1 MKYYPKNYYAKNADK
16 IRSAL
21 RKLYASNPESWK
33 RAVSKWCAAN
43 PGTQKRKNRMWYSKY
58 CSAVLQKRKHDYN
71 ASITCKRA
79 ARLLHHA
86 VHRCRENA
94 KNKLYHNEKKIR
106 ASIANKT
113 AKRARYVITEPNL
126 DVQERY
132 VQNMKKK
139 ISSKPTLKQMLFR
152 AFKRNRKPSNVVSNI
167 AARKLLHRVL
177 KARKQ
182 SVGKLLNCI
191 RSVNMLKINSEDFGK
206 SRHTAFSEPFFYDQS
221 YTMVRPIAVDSHG
234 RCVIAEEEGERN
246 EETNRP
252 KWWKCTAECKLPT
265 SLEMQSSMTTKSLF
279 EQPVHKL
286 REDLNSIDQCS
297 EHGHY
302 SRPLAGHPLP
312 CTSDCQSSLRALRAA
327 ATHFPQLRRF
337 LHLLYEGIR
346 QHRLLESIDTAL
358 CTGDFEKL
366 SKLCAISYCK
376 LLSSKGSSDDS
387 CGAVDSVDA
396 VDQPI
401 RLQQHKLPDLESHLH
416 VEHAEVIADIGI
428 LFIMMQNFPIAA
440 ASGFFRGNKL
450 LRLNSVIKSFA
461 PTYGQN

>member
-1 MKYYPKNYYAKNADK
+1 MP
-16 IRSAL
+16 
-21 RKLYASNPESWK
+21 
-33 RAVSKWCAAN
+33 
-43 PGTQKRKNRMWYSKY
+43 Q
-58 CSAVLQKRKHDYN
+58 
-71 ASITCKRA
+71 
-79 ARLLHHA
+79 
-86 VHRCRENA
+86 RE
-94 KNKLYHNEKKIR
+94 KIR

-113 AKRARYVITEPNL
+113 AKRARYVITEPKL

-132 VQNMKKK
+132 VKNMKNK
-139 ISSKPTLKQMLFR
+139 IGSKPTLKQKLVR
-152 AFKRNRKPSNVVSNI
+152 AFRSSLKPLADKIKPSKLSNVVSNI
-167 AARKLLHRVL
+167 AARKLLHRVP

-191 RSVNMLKINSEDFGK
+191 RSVNMLKISSEDFGK
-206 SRHTAFSEPFFYDQS
+206 SRHTASSEPFFYDQS
-221 YTMVRPIAVDSHG
+221 YTMVHHTSPIAVDSHG

-265 SLEMQSSMTTKSLF
+265 SLEVQSIMSTKSLF

-286 REDLNSIDQCS
+286 REDLNSIGQCS

-302 SRPLAGHPLP
+302 SRPLNSEGEMLYYELAGHPLP
-312 CTSDCQSSLRALRAA
+312 CTSDCQSSLRALRAV

-387 CGAVDSVDA
+387 CGAADSVA
-396 VDQPI
+396 KGSTCTASLSNIFIIV
-401 RLQQHKLPDLESHLH
+401 RL
-416 VEHAEVIADIGI
+416 
-428 LFIMMQNFPIAA
+428 PIA
-440 ASGFFRGNKL
+440 N
-450 LRLNSVIKSFA
+450 
-461 PTYGQN
+461 Y